1 MRTQIIK
8 PKHGSQEWLTLRWKD
23 EFGLARISASVA
35 AVVHNCHNFQ
45 TPADLATELLAD
57 TPPVP
62 SKPTAAMERG
72 NRFEPVLLEWASDV
86 TGQKITTPDV
96 MYTYSEDGVRL
107 IATLD
112 GIRED
117 GVPVE
122 VKTTKKRWEG
132 KLPDSWYWQGV
143 QQAICTDSPTIEWVI
158 FDGEQLMHFHTQTV
172 TSDEKQKHIDRCR
185 EFLSAIDNGV
195 PPAGVVLEYK
205 HASELFPDS
214 DGATVELPAEAQV
227 LLDQLNKTKEIKKH
241 LDDQENLLKGDLG
254 VMLGEAEKGTIN
266 GKVVVTWKT
275 VKKDSFDMSRF
286 ESEHPALVAKY
297 RKQSQYR
304 MMKVT
309 GGK

>member
-1 MRTQIIK
+1 MREQINK
-8 PKHGSQEWLTLRWKD
+8 PKHGSQEWLNVRWKD
-23 EFGLARISASVA
+23 ESGKARISASVA
-35 AVVHNCHNFQ
+35 AVVHNCHPYQ

-62 SKPTAAMERG
+62 VKPNAAMERG
-72 NRFEPVLLEWASDV
+72 NRFEPVLLEWASEV
-86 TGQKITTPDV
+86 TGMKIETPEV
-96 MYTYSEDGVRL
+96 MYAYWDSDVRL

-112 GIRED
+112 GMRED

-122 VKTTKKRWEG
+122 VKTTKKKWEG
-132 KLPDSWYWQGV
+132 KLPPSWYWQGV
-143 QQAICTDSPTIEWVI
+143 QQAICTDSTEIEWVI

-172 TSDEKQKHIDRCR
+172 TSDEKQKHLDQCR

-195 PPAGVVLEYK
+195 PPSGVFLEYK
-205 HASELFPDS
+205 HASELFPDD
-214 DGATVELPAEAQV
+214 DGGSVELPSEAQV
-227 LLDQLNKTKEIKKH
+227 LLEQLNKTKEMKKH
-241 LDDQENLLKGDLG
+241 LEEQENRIKGDLG
-254 VMLGEAEKGTIN
+254 IMLGESEKGTIN

-275 VKKDSFDMSRF
+275 VKKNSFDMERF
-286 ESEHPALVAKY
+286 ESEHPALVNKY